1 MVLFLSCYL
10 PVEALMQ
17 LDLVRSL
24 FAIFVVIVSLLRLM
38 SDHEYFRLTAM
49 KKIWGRTRGLLFHF
63 LVNVVLPLLAALYF
77 LCRSI
82 TSHGLLSPLSP
93 PF

>member
-1 MVLFLSCYL
+1 
-10 PVEALMQ
+10 MQ
-17 LDLVRSL
+17 LDLVRSV
-24 FAIFVVIVSLLRLM
+24 FAIYVVVVSLLRLM

-63 LVNVVLPLLAALYF
+63 LANVVLPLLAAIYF

-82 TSHGLLSPLSP
+82 AAHAV
-93 PF
+93 F

>member
-1 MVLFLSCYL
+1 
-10 PVEALMQ
+10 MQ
-17 LDLVRSL
+17 PDLVKSL
-24 FAIFVVIVSLLRLM
+24 FAIYVVVVSLLRLM

-63 LVNVVLPLLAALYF
+63 LVNVALPLLAAIYF

-82 TSHGLLSPLSP
+82 TAQAV
-93 PF
+93 F